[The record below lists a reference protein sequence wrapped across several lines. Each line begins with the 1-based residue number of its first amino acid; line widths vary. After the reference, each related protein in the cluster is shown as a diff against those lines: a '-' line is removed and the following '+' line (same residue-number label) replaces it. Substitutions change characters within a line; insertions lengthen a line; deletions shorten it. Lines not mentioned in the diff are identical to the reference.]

1 MIAPIKRSRSQASAP
16 AWHAGFLL
24 MLPTIYAYARGAFAH
39 LNPEARQDMIQE
51 VVANA
56 LVAFVRLYQQGRVA
70 LAYPT
75 VLARY
80 GVAQV
85 RDGRRVGAKLNIKDP
100 LSRYCQKRKGVV
112 VERLDVFDEEENA
125 WAEAVVVDTRSAP
138 VPDIVS
144 FRVDFADW
152 LASLCRRDRRIA
164 ESLAIGNRTS
174 DVAERFELSEG
185 RISQLRRELAE
196 SWKSFTGETTAPATR
211 TPGTDHRSEQS

>member
-1 MIAPIKRSRSQASAP
+1 
-16 AWHAGFLL
+16 
-24 MLPTIYAYARGAFAH
+24 
-39 LNPEARQDMIQE
+39 
-51 VVANA
+51 
-56 LVAFVRLYQQGRVA
+56 

-85 RDGRRVGAKLNIKDP
+85 CDGRRVGAKLNIKDP

-125 WAEAVVVDTRSAP
+125 WAEAVVVDTRSAT

-152 LASLCRRDRRIA
+152 LASLSRRDRRVA
-164 ESLAIGNRTS
+164 ESLAIGNHTS
-174 DVAERFELSEG
+174 DVAERFELSES
-185 RISQLRRELAE
+185 RISQLRRELSE
-196 SWKSFTGETTAPATR
+196 SWKQFVADTPAADTAP
-211 TPGTDHRSEQS
+211 PIG

>member
-1 MIAPIKRSRSQASAP
+1 
-16 AWHAGFLL
+16 
-24 MLPTIYAYARGAFAH
+24 MLPVIHAYARGAFAH
-39 LNPEARQDMIQE
+39 LNPDARQDMIQE
-51 VVANA
+51 VIANA
-56 LVAFVRLYQQGRVA
+56 LVAYVRLYQQGRVA

-85 RDGRRVGAKLNIKDP
+85 RDGRRVGTKLNIKDP

-112 VERLDVFDEEENA
+112 VERLDVFDEEEDA
-125 WAEAVVVDTRSAP
+125 WAEAVVQDTRTAT

-174 DVAERFELSEG
+174 DVAQRFDVSAG
-185 RISQLRRELAE
+185 RVSQLRRELAT
-196 SWKSFTGETTAPATR
+196 SWKAFVGDTPATD
-211 TPGTDHRSEQS
+211 TDPPTG

>member
-1 MIAPIKRSRSQASAP
+1 MKRPRSKASAP
-16 AWHAGFLL
+16 AWHAGFLA
-24 MLPTIYAYARGAFAH
+24 MLPVIHAYARGAFAH

-51 VVANA
+51 VIANA
-56 LVAFVRLYQQGRVA
+56 LVAYVRLFQQGRVA

-85 RDGRRVGAKLNIKDP
+85 RDGRKVGAKLNIKDP

-138 VPDIVS
+138 VPDIVA
-144 FRVDFADW
+144 FRCDFPAW
-152 LASLCRRDRRIA
+152 LKTLRRRDRRIA
-164 ESLAIGNRTS
+164 ETLALGHRTQH
-174 DVAERFELSEG
+174 VARKFKVSEG
-185 RISQLRRELAE
+185 RVSQLRRELAT
-196 SWKSFTGETTAPATR
+196 SWAQFVGDNSADAT
-211 TPGTDHRSEQS
+211 

>member
-1 MIAPIKRSRSQASAP
+1 MVAPVRKSRRVSNPP
-16 AWHAGFLL
+16 AWHRGFMQ
-24 MLPTIYAYARGAFAH
+24 MLPVIHAYARGAFAH

-56 LVAFVRLYQQGRVA
+56 LVAYVRLYQQGRVA

-75 VLARY
+75 VLAKY

-100 LSRYCQKRKGVV
+100 LSRYCQQRKGVV

-125 WAEAVVVDTRSAP
+125 WAEAVVQDTRTAT

-152 LASLCRRDRRIA
+152 LASLSRRDRRIA
-164 ESLAIGNRTS
+164 ECLAIGNRTS
-174 DVAERFELSEG
+174 DVAERFDVSPG
-185 RISQLRRELAE
+185 RISQLRRELNTNWRE
-196 SWKSFTGETTAPATR
+196 FTGEMDGNAVA
-211 TPGTDHRSEQS
+211 

>member
-1 MIAPIKRSRSQASAP
+1 
-16 AWHAGFLL
+16 
-24 MLPTIYAYARGAFAH
+24 MLPVIHAYARGAFAH
-39 LNPEARQDMIQE
+39 LSPEARQDLIQE

-56 LVAFVRLYQQGRVA
+56 LVAYVRLYQQGRVT

-75 VLARY
+75 ALARY

-85 RDGRRVGAKLNIKDP
+85 CDGRRVGAKLNIKDP

-125 WAEAVVVDTRSAP
+125 WAEAVVVDTRSAT

-152 LASLCRRDRRIA
+152 LASLSRRDRRVA
-164 ESLAIGNRTS
+164 ESLAIGNHTS
-174 DVAERFELSEG
+174 DVAERFELSES
-185 RISQLRRELAE
+185 RISQLRRELSE
-196 SWKSFTGETTAPATR
+196 SWKQFVADTPAADTAP
-211 TPGTDHRSEQS
+211 PIG

>member
-1 MIAPIKRSRSQASAP
+1 MIAPLKRPRSQASVP
-16 AWHAGFLL
+16 AWHAGFLA
-24 MLPTIYAYARGAFAH
+24 MLPVIHAYARGAFAH

-125 WAEAVVVDTRSAP
+125 WAEAVVQDTRTAT
-138 VPDIVS
+138 VPDIVA
-144 FRVDFADW
+144 FRCDFADW

-174 DVAERFELSEG
+174 DVAKRFDVSPG
-185 RISQLRRELAE
+185 RISQLRRGLAG
-196 SWKSFTGETTAPATR
+196 SWREFVGEMDGNAVA
-211 TPGTDHRSEQS
+211 

>member
-1 MIAPIKRSRSQASAP
+1 
-16 AWHAGFLL
+16 

-51 VVANA
+51 VIANA
-56 LVAFVRLYQQGRVA
+56 LVAYVRLFQQGRVA

-125 WAEAVVVDTRSAP
+125 WAEAVIQDTRTAT

-144 FRVDFADW
+144 FRCDFPAW
-152 LASLCRRDRRIA
+152 LNTLRRRDRRIA
-164 ESLAIGNRTS
+164 ETLALGHSTS
-174 DVAERFELSEG
+174 QVAKRFDVSPG
-185 RISQLRRELAE
+185 RVSQLRRELAG
-196 SWKSFTGETTAPATR
+196 SWREFVGETQGNDAA
-211 TPGTDHRSEQS
+211 

>member
-1 MIAPIKRSRSQASAP
+1 MVAPVRKSRRVSNPP
-16 AWHAGFLL
+16 AWHRGFMQ
-24 MLPTIYAYARGAFAH
+24 MLPVIHAYARGAFAH

-56 LVAFVRLYQQGRVA
+56 LVAYVRLYQQGRVA

-85 RDGRRVGAKLNIKDP
+85 RDGRKVGCKLNIRDP

-125 WAEAVVVDTRSAP
+125 WAEAVVQDTRTAT

-144 FRVDFADW
+144 FRCDFPAW
-152 LASLCRRDRRIA
+152 LETLRHRDRRIA
-164 ESLAIGNRTS
+164 ETLALGHRTQ
-174 DVAERFELSEG
+174 DVARRFQVSEG
-185 RISQLRRELAE
+185 RVSQLRRELAV
-196 SWKSFTGETTAPATR
+196 SWKAFVGEVEGNADA
-211 TPGTDHRSEQS
+211 

>member
-1 MIAPIKRSRSQASAP
+1 
-16 AWHAGFLL
+16 
-24 MLPTIYAYARGAFAH
+24 MLPTIYSYARGAFAH

-75 VLARY
+75 VLARF
-80 GVAQV
+80 GVAQA

-100 LSRYCQKRKGVV
+100 LSRYCQKRKGIV
-112 VERLDVFDEEENA
+112 VERLDVFDVEENA
-125 WAEAVVVDTRSAP
+125 WAEALVQDTRSAT

-152 LASLCRRDRRIA
+152 LASLSRRDRRIA

-174 DVAERFELSEG
+174 DVAKRFDVSSG

-196 SWKSFTGETTAPATR
+196 SWTEFTGE
-211 TPGTDHRSEQS
+211 SEDNDAG

>member
-1 MIAPIKRSRSQASAP
+1 MIAPIKRSRSQASVP
-16 AWHAGFLL
+16 AWHAGFLA
-24 MLPTIYAYARGAFAH
+24 MLPVIHAYARGAFAH

-51 VVANA
+51 VIANA
-56 LVAFVRLYQQGRVA
+56 LVAYVRLYQQGRVA

-80 GVAQV
+80 GVAQA

-112 VERLDVFDEEENA
+112 VERLDRFDDEENQ
-125 WAEAVVVDTRSAP
+125 WQEAVVQDTRSAP
-138 VPDIVS
+138 VPEIVS

-152 LASLCRRDRRIA
+152 LASLSRRDRHIA

-174 DVAERFELSEG
+174 DVAQRFDVSAG
-185 RISQLRRELAE
+185 RVSQLRREFSE
-196 SWKSFTGETTAPATR
+196 SWKTFVGDTPAADTDPPTG
-211 TPGTDHRSEQS
+211 

>member
-1 MIAPIKRSRSQASAP
+1 
-16 AWHAGFLL
+16 
-24 MLPTIYAYARGAFAH
+24 MLPTIHAYARGAFAH

-51 VVANA
+51 VIANA
-56 LVAFVRLYQQGRVA
+56 LVAYVRLYQQGRVA

-85 RDGRRVGAKLNIKDP
+85 RDGRRVGAKLNIRDP

-125 WAEAVVVDTRSAP
+125 WAEAVVQDTRTAT

-144 FRVDFADW
+144 FRCDFPAW
-152 LASLCRRDRRIA
+152 LGTLSRRDRRIA
-164 ESLAIGNRTS
+164 ESLALGHRTQ
-174 DVAERFELSEG
+174 DVARRFQVSEG
-185 RISQLRRELAE
+185 RVSQLRRELAA
-196 SWKSFTGETTAPATR
+196 SWKDFTGEMDGNAA
-211 TPGTDHRSEQS
+211 